1 MDYQRPVEA
10 CQTMMSVSVSG
21 DNSERKAMHGYS
33 RASSSSIAA
42 PFIAIIAVGVLVLQE
57 VIVGMIDA

>member
-1 MDYQRPVEA
+1 
-10 CQTMMSVSVSG
+10 
-21 DNSERKAMHGYS
+21 MHGYS